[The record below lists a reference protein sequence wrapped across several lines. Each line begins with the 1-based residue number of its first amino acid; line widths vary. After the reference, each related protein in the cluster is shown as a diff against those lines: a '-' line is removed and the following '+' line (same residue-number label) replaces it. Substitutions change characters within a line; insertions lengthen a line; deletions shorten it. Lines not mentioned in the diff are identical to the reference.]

1 MEVSLHPQ
9 PGGDVAG
16 LVEGPDD
23 RARLVA
29 QRRIGDLPG
38 GLHTVEVAELLDH
51 REGLARQRPVH
62 QRSEND
68 GLLGREQREQ
78 ILTDPLLV
86 AHDAQEVVA
95 MRPVEPDH
103 PVVTV
108 EARMGDMSDCTMSP
122 NRRRDRVRSST
133 VFSRRSLTSRIIAAG
148 LVVNHVV
155 TGPDRVT
162 ITTHASAAQACLPSL
177 RATSVPPALALYPH
191 PRRPASAGAARRH
204 PGTGAVIPVRHSGVP
219 APGFCRTASDD
230 RSCSRAAVTTS
241 GRHQRHIGLTA
252 RGDPELRLSHRLA
265 MPVTRPKK
273 HFLRGTL
280 KGIYLIIDK

>member
-108 EARMGDMSDCTMSP
+108 EGEDGRYVGLHNVAKQAEGPRPLVDRLLQALVDLP
-122 NRRRDRVRSST
+122 HHRRRPRRQ
-133 VFSRRSLTSRIIAAG
+133 SRRHGS
-148 LVVNHVV
+148 
-155 TGPDRVT
+155 
-162 ITTHASAAQACLPSL
+162 
-177 RATSVPPALALYPH
+177 
-191 PRRPASAGAARRH
+191 
-204 PGTGAVIPVRHSGVP
+204 
-219 APGFCRTASDD
+219 
-230 RSCSRAAVTTS
+230 
-241 GRHQRHIGLTA
+241 
-252 RGDPELRLSHRLA
+252 
-265 MPVTRPKK
+265 
-273 HFLRGTL
+273 
-280 KGIYLIIDK
+280 